1 MANAITGKVLKGD
14 ANIIGETISIGEGI
28 FKV

>member
-1 MANAITGKVLKGD
+1 MAKSITAKVIKGD
-14 ANIIGETISIGEGI
+14 ANIIGETVSIGEGI